1 MEAELRSIFSQFGI
15 EDKVWIITTDS
26 AKNMEKLGR
35 IMKDDIGDDD
45 YEEDELTD
53 EEVEAILDALKT
65 YDEVKES
72 EDELHILENNVDEE
86 HRNFVRRI
94 SIWRLPCTSHS
105 LALVYF

>member
-45 YEEDELTD
+45 YEDGDIGEG
-53 EEVEAILDALKT
+53 EEVIMDCNLK
-65 YDEVKES
+65 
-72 EDELHILENNVDEE
+72 LL
-86 HRNFVRRI
+86 R
-94 SIWRLPCTSHS
+94 
-105 LALVYF
+105 

>member
-53 EEVEAILDALKT
+53 EEVEAILDAL
-65 YDEVKES
+65 E
-72 EDELHILENNVDEE
+72 
-86 HRNFVRRI
+86 
-94 SIWRLPCTSHS
+94 
-105 LALVYF
+105 A

>member
-1 MEAELRSIFSQFGI
+1 M
-15 EDKVWIITTDS
+15 WIITTDS

-53 EEVEAILDALKT
+53 EEVEAILDALET

-86 HRNFVRRI
+86 HKDFVRRI
-94 SIWRLPCTSHS
+94 SIRRLPCTSHKVLS
-105 LALVYF
+105 IH